1 MSSQHTHTDHSRV
14 TTTIDFDKDGKQVSF
29 LAIPISTDDSAYG
42 TVTVPITVIK
52 NGQGPTI
59 YLSGGVHGDEFEGP
73 IALMKLVRRL
83 EANDV
88 QGRLIITPCLNL
100 PAVMAGKR
108 CSPMDG
114 LNLNRVFPGDPNGS
128 VTEVIAHYVSSVL
141 LPICDVQIDLHSGGN
156 TLDFIPFV
164 QMIRSR
170 DKALERRTLE
180 ACKVFGTPIG
190 LLTTE
195 LDPAGNLE
203 TICDELGVMTIQS
216 ELGGGGTVSKTNVGY
231 AETGAMN
238 LLKYFGVIQGDI
250 VKPQDQGR
258 PPMRLMQFRN
268 TSSYVMSPDDG
279 LFEPF
284 FELGDPCEKGNA
296 IGQVHYPHHIEK
308 PPWLVHATC
317 DGTVLSKRPPGIV
330 RRGDNVAIIA
340 QDLGEDE

>member
-1 MSSQHTHTDHSRV
+1 MSTQSTQSEQSRV
-14 TTTIDFDKDGKQVSF
+14 ASTVDFAAHGKQVSY
-29 LAIPISTDDSAYG
+29 LGIPISTDDSAYG
-42 TVTVPITVIK
+42 TITVPITIIK
-52 NGQGPTI
+52 NGSGPTI

-73 IALMKLVRRL
+73 IALMKIARQLDPSEV
-83 EANDV
+83 D
-88 QGRLIITPCLNL
+88 GRIIITPCLNL

-128 VTEVIAHYVSSVL
+128 VTQVIAHYVSSVL
-141 LPICDVQIDLHSGGN
+141 LPLCDVSIDLHSGGN

-170 DKALERRTLE
+170 DQDLERRTLQ

-231 AETGAMN
+231 AQTGALN
-238 LLKYFGVIQGDI
+238 LLKYFGVIEGDI
-250 VKPQDQGR
+250 VTPQDQGR
-258 PPMRLMQFRN
+258 APMRLMQFRD
-268 TSSYVMSPDDG
+268 TSSYVMCPDDG

-284 FELGDPCEKGNA
+284 FELGDPCTKEA
-296 IGQVHYPHHIEK
+296 PIGQVHYPQHIEK
-308 PPWLVHATC
+308 DPWPVHASC
-317 DGTVLSKRPPGIV
+317 DGTLISKRPPGIV
-330 RRGDNVAIIA
+330 KRGDNVAIIA
-340 QDLGEDE
+340 QDYHEDE